1 MLKFP
6 PNFIFGTA
14 TAAHQIEGDNVNSDW
29 WHYESIGK
37 LPFKSGKACNYWN
50 LYRQD
55 IELMRSLGYN
65 AYRSSIEWAR
75 IFPKEGKI
83 NENSLQKYQE
93 IINLLNEKGI
103 IPLVTLHHFTLP
115 FWFLEKGG
123 FTKEDNLKYWEE
135 YVKALKDILDVKL
148 IATFNEPMVYVANGY
163 IFGKWPPFEKAPK
176 VASRVAANILKAH
189 SIAYEILHKEH
200 KVGMVKNIPIFL
212 AASQRN
218 EDLKAARKV
227 DNMFNFN
234 FLNAIWNGTY
244 EGIMGRYEV
253 PESDADFIGVN
264 YYTAY
269 QVRHSYNP
277 LKFFLD
283 VRPAK
288 MGEKRT
294 DMGWS
299 VYPEGIYKAVEK
311 VYRYKKPIYITENGI
326 ATKDDEWRIS
336 FIVQH
341 LQELHR
347 AIKEGHNVKGY
358 FYWSFMDNFE
368 WDKGFAPRFGLVEID
383 YKNFQRRPRKSAHVY
398 GEISKEKEINY
409 EILEK
414 YGNIY
419 K

>member
-383 YKNFQRRPRKSAHVY
+383 YKNFQRKPRKSAYVY

>member
-37 LPFKSGKACNYWN
+37 LPFKSGKACNHWN

-55 IELMRSLGYN
+55 IELMHSLGYN
-65 AYRSSIEWAR
+65 AYRFSIEWAR
-75 IFPKEGKI
+75 IFSKEGKI
-83 NENSLQKYQE
+83 DKNALQRYQE

-103 IPLVTLHHFTLP
+103 IPVVTLHHFTLP

-123 FTKEDNLKYWEE
+123 FAKEENLRYWEE
-135 YVKALKDILDVKL
+135 YVKALENILDVKL
-148 IATFNEPMVYVANGY
+148 IATFNEPMVYVVAGY
-163 IFGKWPPFEKAPK
+163 LSGEWPPFKKSPR

-200 KVGMVKNIPIFL
+200 KVGIVKNIPIFL
-212 AASQRN
+212 AASQKN
-218 EDLKAARKV
+218 DDLKAARKA

-234 FLNAIWNGTY
+234 FLDAIWDGIY
-244 EGIMGRYEV
+244 EGIIGKYEV

-283 VRPAK
+283 ARPAK

-326 ATKDDEWRIS
+326 ATGDDEWRIS

-341 LQELHR
+341 LQYLHR
-347 AIKEGHNVKGY
+347 TIKDGYDVKGY
-358 FYWSFMDNFE
+358 FYWSFIDNFE
-368 WDKGFAPRFGLVEID
+368 WDKGFAPRFGLVEIN
-383 YKNFQRRPRKSAHVY
+383 YKNFQRKPRKSAHVY
-398 GEISKEKEINY
+398 GEISKEKEIKD

-414 YGNIY
+414 YGEH
-419 K
+419 